1 MRCLAKIVILRHRV
15 LPSASPMTGS
25 SGVSSTPRL
34 FDSITNAS
42 EYSDLILRSAP
53 LARASKDG
61 RESLRCVH
69 PSRRLLRKLLR
80 MSSVFF
86 TGAHWYDPLARND
99 GLMPRSSNRL
109 AEKFRALQP
118 ISPRQFDRLGNA
130 DPQPRDDVRF
140 CRARVQRDRWDV
152 ERQAVV
158 LVGNPK
164 RFRQLARPRAQQSLI
179 MQSTA

>member
-53 LARASKDG
+53 LARVSKDG

-80 MSSVFF
+80 MRSVSF
-86 TGAHWYDPLARND
+86 TGFSTGDDDWECGVLVSIKHAFTTSQRDTPESLLNLPPIEGVGNAGCPLH
-99 GLMPRSSNRL
+99 PRS
-109 AEKFRALQP
+109 
-118 ISPRQFDRLGNA
+118 
-130 DPQPRDDVRF
+130 
-140 CRARVQRDRWDV
+140 RV
-152 ERQAVV
+152 
-158 LVGNPK
+158 
-164 RFRQLARPRAQQSLI
+164 
-179 MQSTA
+179 

>member
-53 LARASKDG
+53 LARVSKDG

-80 MSSVFF
+80 MRSVSFAGSCAGDDDWECGVLVSIKRTF
-86 TGAHWYDPLARND
+86 AT
-99 GLMPRSSNRL
+99 
-109 AEKFRALQP
+109 
-118 ISPRQFDRLGNA
+118 SPRDA
-130 DPQPRDDVRF
+130 P
-140 CRARVQRDRWDV
+140 
-152 ERQAVV
+152 EV
-158 LVGNPK
+158 LHESFRPK
-164 RFRQLARPRAQQSLI
+164 RAWGTPDARCTRGLVCNDSG
-179 MQSTA
+179 